1 MSLKFNKEVLEKI
14 GLKDINSK
22 KDFVSFIN
30 EQIKN
35 RVAKTAGERLEVLEA
50 RDKILK
56 YSN

>member
-1 MSLKFNKEVLEKI
+1 MSLKFNKEILEKI
-14 GLKDINSK
+14 GLKDINNK